1 MQSSAP
7 PSPTR
12 RLRYGLFGGSFDPVH
27 LGHTALA
34 AAARAQGNLTKVIF
48 IPAARSPHKTGRDQP
63 APAAHRVTMLELAL
77 ADFPWAEISR
87 WEIDRPGPSY
97 SWKTVEHCAAVA
109 GPHIELCWILG
120 ADQWNAL
127 LTWSHPEKLA
137 ALLTF
142 LVFPRGDTPVLPRP
156 GFRHQTVISSH
167 PASSTAAREAARA
180 GQPLDHLVDPNVAA
194 YIRNH
199 ALYPP

>member
-7 PSPTR
+7 PSPAR
-12 RLRYGLFGGSFDPVH
+12 RPRYGLFGGSFDPVH
-27 LGHTALA
+27 LGHTAMA
-34 AAARAQGNLTKVIF
+34 EAARTQANLEKIIF
-48 IPAARSPHKTGRDQP
+48 LPAAQSPHKTDSDPP
-63 APAAHRVTMLELAL
+63 APAVHRLAMLELAL
-77 ADFPWAEISR
+77 ADLPWAEVSR

-109 GPHIELCWILG
+109 GPNIELCWILG
-120 ADQWNAL
+120 ADQWDVL
-127 LTWSHPEKLA
+127 LAWSHPEKLA

-156 GFRHQTVISSH
+156 GFRHQPVICRH
-167 PASSTAAREAARA
+167 PASSTAARA
-180 GQPLDHLVDPNVAA
+180 GQSLDHLVAPEVAA
-194 YIRNH
+194 YIRKH